1 MNEGNREAKN
11 ATEPELPATPIGAV
25 ARPLQRFIDTETTGA
40 TMLLLAAVTGLTIA
54 NTPISSDFNAFWQT
68 PLGLRIG
75 TAAWDYPLRHWINEG
90 LLTIFFFVVGLE
102 IKREIAQG
110 ELSGRGMVGL
120 PVFAALGGML
130 VPAAIYLSVA
140 PDNATSGWGIVMA
153 TDTAFVLGVLS
164 LLGRRVPSSL
174 RAFVLALAIIDDIGA
189 MFIIAV
195 GYNHGFEPFAFV
207 LAMAGVGSTAL
218 MRWLGVRW
226 VIAYW
231 FVGGLSWVALHES
244 GIHPTIIG
252 VAFGLLTPVT
262 PWVDP
267 TRLDRFLVW
276 ARRVETKSIQRTLEH
291 KPTEVREKLARAAVE
306 SLSPEERLENVLHP
320 WSAFLVLPLFALANT
335 GVSISATAS
344 FNEATL
350 AIVTGLVIGKPLGV
364 FLFSR
369 AAVAIRLAQKP
380 DDVTWLMLLAAGV
393 LAGIGFTISV
403 FISQLAFDGDLL
415 DSSKTGILI
424 ASMIA
429 ATVGLGLMWL
439 CTPTSEG

>member
-1 MNEGNREAKN
+1 MNEGNHEAKN
-11 ATEPELPATPIGAV
+11 VSEPELPATPIGAV
-25 ARPLQRFIDTETTGA
+25 ARPLQRFIDIETTGA
-40 TMLLLAAVTGLTIA
+40 AALLLAAATGLIIA
-54 NTPISSDFNAFWQT
+54 NTPISADFNAFWQT
-68 PLGLRIG
+68 PMGLRIG
-75 TAAWDYPLRHWINEG
+75 TAAWDYPLRHWINDG

-110 ELSGRGMVGL
+110 ELSERGMVAL

-130 VPAAIYLSVA
+130 VPAAVYLSVA
-140 PDNATSGWGIVMA
+140 PGSATSGWGIVMA

-164 LLGRRVPSSL
+164 LLGQRVPSSL

-189 MFIIAV
+189 MFVIAV
-195 GYNHGFEPFAFV
+195 GYNHGFEPFAFF
-207 LAMAGVGSTAL
+207 LATAGVGSTAL

-226 VIAYW
+226 VLAYW

-252 VAFGLLTPVT
+252 VALGLLTPVT

-267 TRLDRFLVW
+267 TRLDRFLIW
-276 ARRVETKSIQRTLEH
+276 ARRVETKAIQRTLKH

-320 WSAFLVLPLFALANT
+320 WSAFLILPLFALANA
-335 GVSISATAS
+335 GVSISATVS
-344 FNEATL
+344 FNQATL

-369 AAVAIRLAQKP
+369 TAVAIRLARKP
-380 DDVTWLMLLAAGV
+380 DDVTWPMLLAAGA

-415 DSSKTGILI
+415 KSSKTGILV

-429 ATVGLGLMWL
+429 AIVGLGLMWIFA
-439 CTPTSEG
+439 PPSED